1 MVDRSFYRKRKIC
14 LLFIFA
20 FVAVVYI
27 VRLFFLQILDDSWE
41 GGARAN
47 AFRHVADIP
56 PRGLIFDRN
65 GEKLVDNE
73 ISYDL
78 MVVPRNIR
86 DLDTLE
92 LCNILDIDTAEFN
105 KRLSRA
111 KRYSTYAPSLF
122 ARRLPP
128 KVHAF
133 LTERLYRFKGFYI
146 YPRTVRT
153 YYTQSAAHSLGY
165 IAEVNYNDMDA
176 DPYYAIGDYIGR
188 SGIERSYEE
197 ELRGKKGQRIVLVDN
212 LGREK
217 GSYYG
222 GIYDIAAIPGKTLWA
237 SIDKDLQEYGELLM
251 QGKRGSIVVIEPSTG
266 EILCLVTSPSYD
278 PSLLVGSERG
288 SNYMKLHHDSINKPL
303 FNRALNAMY
312 PPGSTFKLANALV
325 FQQAGTVNEHTL
337 YGCQMGFTYGNR
349 KLGCHAHPSP
359 LDVSGSVQHSC
370 NAWYCRGLKSM
381 LEDRKRYHDTRQAYE
396 DWYRRILKLGFGQK
410 FNSDLP
416 YEIAGI
422 IPSADYY
429 DKVYGKGRW
438 QSTSIISISIGQGE
452 ICATPLQLANLVA
465 TIANKGYYYPPHLIR
480 AINHRDSLNGRFA
493 EKKFVG
499 IDPKYFVSVT
509 EGMER
514 ATLAGTAR
522 RASVPGIRVA
532 AKTGTAEN
540 PPKKDHSLLVCFAPV
555 DDPKIAI
562 SIIVENG
569 GFGATWAAPIAS
581 LMMERYLNDTVVR
594 TDLEDQ
600 IKAGKIIYW

>member
-1 MVDRSFYRKRKIC
+1 MVNRSFYNRRKKVI
-14 LLFIFA
+14 LFIFGS
-20 FVAVVYI
+20 VAVIYI
-27 VRLFFLQILDDSWE
+27 IRLFFLQILDERWKSD
-41 GGARAN
+41 ARIN
-47 AFRHVADIP
+47 AFRHVIDIP

-65 GEKLVDNE
+65 GKKLVDNE

-86 DLDTLE
+86 LLDTLG
-92 LCNILDIDTAEFN
+92 LCNILNIDTTEFN
-105 KRLSRA
+105 RRLSKAR
-111 KRYSTYAPSLF
+111 KYSIYTPSLF
-122 ARRLPP
+122 ERRLSPQMY
-128 KVHAF
+128 AF
-133 LTERLYRFKGFYI
+133 LTERLHRFKGFYI
-146 YPRTVRT
+146 YPRTIRT
-153 YYTQSAAHSLGY
+153 YYTQTAAHSLGY
-165 IAEVNYNDMDA
+165 IAEVNHNDMDA

-188 SGIERSYEE
+188 SGIERSYEQ
-197 ELRGKKGQRIVLVDN
+197 ELRGMKGLHIVLVDN

-217 GSYYG
+217 GTYANG
-222 GIYDIAAIPGKTLWA
+222 EFDIAAIPGKNLWA

-251 QGKRGSIVVIEPSTG
+251 EGKRGSIVAIEPSTG

-278 PSLLVGSERG
+278 PSLLVGNERG
-288 SNYMKLHHDSINKPL
+288 KNYRKLQNDSINKPL

-325 FQQAGTVNEHTL
+325 FQQAKIVNEHTL
-337 YGCQMGFTYGNR
+337 YGCQMGFAYGNR
-349 KLGCHAHPSP
+349 VLGCHAHPSP
-359 LDVSGSVQHSC
+359 LNVSGSVQHSC

-381 LEDRKRYHDTRQAYE
+381 LENRKYYTSTREAYE
-396 DWYRRILKLGFGQK
+396 DWYNRILKLGFGQR

-416 YEIAGI
+416 YEIKGI

-429 DKVYGKGRW
+429 DRVYGKDRW
-438 QSTSIISISIGQGE
+438 KATSIISISIGQGE
-452 ICATPLQLANLVA
+452 VCTTPVQLANLVA

-480 AINHRDSLNGRFA
+480 AIGYSDSLNDRFKKQFVDIDA
-493 EKKFVG
+493 E
-499 IDPKYFVSVT
+499 YFDNVI

-514 ATLAGTAR
+514 ATWAGTAR

-555 DDPKIAI
+555 DNPKIAI

-581 LMMERYLNDTVVR
+581 LMMERYLKDTVVR
-594 TDLEDQ
+594 KDLETT
-600 IKAGKIIYW
+600 IMTGKINYW

>member
-1 MVDRSFYRKRKIC
+1 MIDKSIYSKRKGWI
-14 LLFIFA
+14 LFIFV

-27 VRLFFLQILDDSWE
+27 VRLFSLQVLDDKWKK
-41 GGARAN
+41 GAQNN

-86 DLDTLE
+86 FLDTLE
-92 LCNILDIDTAEFN
+92 LCNILNIDTAEFN
-105 KRLSRA
+105 KRLNRA
-111 KRYSTYAPSLF
+111 KRYSNNVPSLF
-122 ARRLPP
+122 AKRLPP
-128 KVHAF
+128 QMYAF

-153 YYTQSAAHSLGY
+153 YYTQAAAHSLGY
-165 IAEVNYNDMDA
+165 IAEVNYKDMDEDA
-176 DPYYAIGDYIGR
+176 YYTVGDYIGR
-188 SGIERSYEE
+188 SGIERSYENV
-197 ELRGKKGQRIVLVDN
+197 LRGEKGQRIVLVDN

-217 GSYYG
+217 GSYDNG
-222 GIYDIAAIPGKTLWA
+222 TYDIAAIPGKNLWA
-237 SIDKDLQEYGELLM
+237 SIDKNLQEYGELLM
-251 QGKRGSIVVIEPSTG
+251 QGKRGSIVAIEPSTG

-288 SNYMKLHHDSINKPL
+288 NNYMKLHHDSINKPL

-325 FQQAGTVNEHTL
+325 FQQSGIVNEHTL
-337 YGCQMGFTYGNR
+337 YSCQMGFAYGNR

-359 LDVSGSVQHSC
+359 LNVSGSVQHSC
-370 NAWYCRGLKSM
+370 NAWYCRGFKSM
-381 LEDRKRYHDTRQAYE
+381 LENRKYYRTTREAYE
-396 DWYRRILKLGFGQK
+396 DWYRYILKLGFGQK
-410 FNSDLP
+410 FDTDLS

-429 DKVYGKGRW
+429 DKVYGKNRW

-452 ICATPLQLANLVA
+452 ICATPVQLANLVA
-465 TIANKGYYYPPHLIR
+465 IIANKGYYYPPHLIR
-480 AINHRDSLNGRFA
+480 AINHRDSLNDRFT
-493 EKKFVG
+493 ERKSVG
-499 IDPKYFVSVT
+499 INLEYFDNVI

-514 ATLAGTAR
+514 AASGGTAR

-555 DDPKIAI
+555 DNPKIAI

-581 LMMERYLNDTVVR
+581 LMLERYLNDTVVR
-594 TDLEDQ
+594 TDLEAQ
-600 IKAGKIIYW
+600 MIEGKIHYW